1 MNKTIS
7 LAAIAMVAV
16 IMGMSALAP
25 ALADKPGTE
34 PNEGKVLICHIPGG
48 DLDKARTIS
57 VSDDAETIEDHL
69 SHGDFLGRCNPV

>member
-1 MNKTIS
+1 
-7 LAAIAMVAV
+7 
-16 IMGMSALAP
+16 MGMSALAP

-69 SHGDFLGRCNPV
+69 SHGDFLGRCNGI